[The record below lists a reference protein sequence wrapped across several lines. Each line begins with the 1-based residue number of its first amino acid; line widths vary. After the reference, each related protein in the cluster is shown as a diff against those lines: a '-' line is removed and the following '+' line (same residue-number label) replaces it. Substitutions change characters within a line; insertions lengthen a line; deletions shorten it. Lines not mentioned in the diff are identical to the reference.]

1 MLQAEAMNVEMNNDP
16 DFKYVTE
23 SERKN
28 IVIPTAIT
36 VGILER
42 YGFRNIAG
50 NKAIMTGLMNK
61 VTNML
66 PKNATAAMFKN
77 QMNKLVQS
85 NIAKGIFSNTAVKT
99 AATFTGRV
107 TKAALAEAET
117 GGLQQIAEMGYKDV
131 WNNMNNKDMFDQP
144 ELWTK
149 EFWGTVGHA
158 AAAEAVGGFVMG
170 VPGAVIAA
178 AKNKTSDLLSDDLVE
193 MFDMIRNDEITV

>member
-1 MLQAEAMNVEMNNDP
+1 MNNDP

-85 NIAKGIFSNTAVKT
+85 NIAK
-99 AATFTGRV
+99 
-107 TKAALAEAET
+107 
-117 GGLQQIAEMGYKDV
+117 
-131 WNNMNNKDMFDQP
+131 
-144 ELWTK
+144 
-149 EFWGTVGHA
+149 
-158 AAAEAVGGFVMG
+158 
-170 VPGAVIAA
+170 
-178 AKNKTSDLLSDDLVE
+178 
-193 MFDMIRNDEITV
+193 